1 MLPSDLKWSTYH
13 PGMGTRITDSN
24 GGNYQ
29 PSLLIKFADSRYIEK
44 R

>member
-1 MLPSDLKWSTYH
+1 MVDVPPRHGNEDY
-13 PGMGTRITDSN
+13 RFER
-24 GGNYQ
+24 GNYQ